1 MAKSKFKLNKSGV
14 GDLLKSGEM
23 QHLLE
28 NKATDIRNRCG
39 VGYEQDVY
47 VGKTRA
53 NAMVKATSNKAK
65 RDNAKNNTLLKAV
78 R

>member
-1 MAKSKFKLNKSGV
+1 MAKFKFKLNQSGV

-23 QHLLE
+23 QNLLT

-39 VGYEQDVY
+39 DGYEQDVY

-53 NAMVKATSNKAK
+53 NAMVKATSHKAR